1 MSFRFTA
8 LQLDISE
15 DLQPL
20 SAVLYQRGVAH
31 RIYEESG
38 RQVLKVD
45 SESHIGEVVALYE
58 GWRNGEFRIER
69 VEVSPDHT
77 DGSAVE
83 SSSRSLQEAP
93 VTIVLMVLCLI
104 GFGLWYFRQ
113 YEWLELLTF
122 SSMMATA
129 ANGPAEALT
138 GQYWRLITP
147 AFLHLGWLH
156 IAFNSLWL
164 WELGSKL
171 ERQIGSINVFLLFCT
186 IAIVSNVGQFLFG
199 GPGLFGGMSGV
210 VYGLLG
216 FSWIGPQIQTQW
228 HFQPPRPIMIFM
240 VAWLVFCMTGFT
252 EVLGIGAV
260 ANAAHVG
267 GLIIGVL
274 LGAAFATLSRM
285 TEDKI

>member
-38 RQVLKVD
+38 HQVLKVD
-45 SESHIGEVVALYE
+45 RENQIDEVVALYK
-58 GWRNGEFRIER
+58 GWRSGEFRIER
-69 VEVSPDHT
+69 VDVAPE
-77 DGSAVE
+77 SADESVE
-83 SSSRSLQEAP
+83 GRRSRSLQEAR
-93 VTIVLMVLCLI
+93 VTIVLMILCLI

-122 SSMMATA
+122 SSLTATA
-129 ANGPAEALT
+129 ANSPAEALS
-138 GQYWRLITP
+138 GEYWRLITP

-156 IAFNSLWL
+156 IVFNSLWL
-164 WELGSKL
+164 WELGAKL

-186 IAIVSNVGQFLFG
+186 IAVVSNVGQFLFG

-216 FSWIGPQIQTQW
+216 FSWMGPQIQSNW
-228 HFQPPRPIMIFM
+228 RFQPPRPIMIFM
-240 VAWLVFCMTGFT
+240 VGWLLFCMTGFT
-252 EVLGIGAV
+252 EVVGLGAV
-260 ANAAHVG
+260 ANAAHLG
-267 GLIIGVL
+267 GLIIGLL

-285 TEDKI
+285 TQDKV